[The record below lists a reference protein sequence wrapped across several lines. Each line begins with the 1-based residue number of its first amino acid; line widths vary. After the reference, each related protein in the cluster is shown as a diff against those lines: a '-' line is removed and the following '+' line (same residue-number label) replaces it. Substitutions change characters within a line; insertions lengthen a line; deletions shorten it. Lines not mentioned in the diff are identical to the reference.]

1 MPQTQRIT
9 NGMNNLSTVQ
19 GLIDAATGDI
29 DAGIKI
35 RAADINAISNIYNNW
50 NGHNHT
56 VLDVAFVAFGNTP
69 GRSNSSETDTT
80 STPRSTSNVAFP
92 TITATALVG
101 GKINAAL
108 ANVQIGNINAIRTHR
123 HTITDNT

>member
-19 GLIDAATGDI
+19 GLIDAADNVI
-29 DAGIKI
+29 DAGIQI
-35 RAADINAISNIYNNW
+35 RAGDINAISNIYNNW
-50 NGHNHT
+50 NGHTHT

-69 GRSNSSETDTT
+69 GRSNESAIDTT

-92 TITATALVG
+92 TITATAAVG

-108 ANVQIGNINAIRTHR
+108 ANVQIDNINAIITHR
-123 HTITDNT
+123 HSITDNV